1 MSHHVVLPDS
11 YYTQLRDLQ
20 AVDFV
25 LVELMLY
32 LDTHP
37 NFMKRSFNIPKRL
50 VNAIQEWLAC
60 FMSSME
66 VRMVNSLQHSDT

>member
-50 VNAIQEWLAC
+50 VNAIQEWLEC